1 MKMKNNTNKQCTSNK
16 VTNMNNYKNSIIPT
30 KQFVSLKLIEKKRKK
45 RKIET
50 RKLLDYICNV
60 MLRLIQNL

>member
-30 KQFVSLKLIEKKRKK
+30 KQFVSLKLTEKKKK
-45 RKIET
+45 EKKNRNQKMI
-50 RKLLDYICNV
+50 RPYL
-60 MLRLIQNL
+60 

>member
-50 RKLLDYICNV
+50 RK
-60 MLRLIQNL
+60 